1 MASFLGLVS
10 SCASGHK
17 NCTGQSEIR
26 TSKDNGVKPLFCGG
40 CPSSESVQFASNN
53 FFLSIIKLRQRNN
66 PRDYLTKLWLLDG
79 LEQARSKDE
88 KKAQFLSPLHSSKAY
103 WRKKVVLVA

>member
-1 MASFLGLVS
+1 MVDALRRS
-10 SCASGHK
+10 
-17 NCTGQSEIR
+17 QSNLHQII
-26 TSKDNGVKPLFCGG
+26 
-40 CPSSESVQFASNN
+40 